1 MARSAAPKIGR
12 TPSGFR
18 RAAVPIAMTMVGSL
32 SVLLPF
38 ITSAPLM
45 PPMGLIIFLSWRA
58 LHRHIWPV
66 WVGLPLGLWD
76 DLFSGAVLGSAM
88 LLWTL
93 ILIGYELIDRRMI
106 WRDFGEEWAL
116 ASLIILVTLV
126 SGLLISTFTGGGFLP
141 ELLVTQVL
149 ISVLI
154 FPITTRLCA
163 ALDSWRLS

>member
-1 MARSAAPKIGR
+1 MARATAPKIGR
-12 TPSGFR
+12 TPSSFR
-18 RAAVPIAMTMVGSL
+18 RAAVPIGLTMLGSL
-32 SVLLPF
+32 TVLLPF

-45 PPMGLIIFLSWRA
+45 PPMGLIIFLGWRA

-66 WVGLPLGLWD
+66 WIGLPLGAWD
-76 DLFSGAVLGSAM
+76 DMFSGAVLGSAM

-116 ASLIILVTLV
+116 ASLIIIVTLV
-126 SGLLISTFTGGGFLP
+126 SSLLIATFTGGGFVP
-141 ELLVTQVL
+141 ELLIPQLV
-149 ISVLI
+149 ISALI
-154 FPITTRLCA
+154 FPITTRFCA